1 MTDTSSKED
10 EFEDDGSSDEDSDG
24 EDAADKSESV
34 PLTGEIIWFRMQ
46 TNM

>member
-10 EFEDDGSSDEDSDG
+10 DFEDDVSSDEDSGG
-24 EDAADKSESV
+24 EDTTDKLEYV

-46 TNM
+46 TNV